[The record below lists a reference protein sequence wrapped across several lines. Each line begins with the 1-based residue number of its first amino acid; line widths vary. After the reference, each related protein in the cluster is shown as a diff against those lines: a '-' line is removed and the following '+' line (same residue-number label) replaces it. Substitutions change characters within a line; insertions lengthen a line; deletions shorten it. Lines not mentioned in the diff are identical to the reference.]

1 MNPVDIGLKI
11 AQVLDSIGI
20 KMGSYI
26 GKGSNIKKAMFG
38 GKPTMFKPNALEAL
52 RGTGGNFDDA
62 LKLIENEAQFIVNAT
77 DAEKMAFLNNVND
90 YKQFGGPLKT
100 DVVARTEFEEGLGS
114 LKSEIEDL
122 QSSTSDLLTTAKS
135 MKADAEK
142 GLKSAED
149 DLKVFLE
156 TGGNPLKKEDKKF
169 LGGSM
174 HEEGQIRTGIR
185 QFLQKE
191 LKNGRIK
198 LDAMDTER
206 VMKYFPTIED
216 DPILVFKKVYGDEAY
231 KRAGSFPGAFEI
243 GEDFNHYESIFRS
256 KMGEDILKVK
266 DKKYVGD
273 GTLMLTDEV
282 RTPTPDDDDIP
293 FAEGGIADIR
303 PGFVKGTKVGKR
315 IVEEI
320 VEYITSK
327 FTPMDAMKE
336 VNKVI
341 GKTGKYKNLKLT
353 QKDIDEIVEGSNDFI
368 FQRDPDN
375 QFVEGSIKDRTEYL
389 DDADKA
395 GTFFPKTSI
404 NKSVDDMSIE
414 ESLTTLEGLGGTKMA
429 ERFRLKQKY
438 PGLDDDLLTNI
449 IEDTDPVHKASVLA
463 KIDMAMELG
472 KTNKSADEI
481 IDILKSEPETKMAT
495 GGRAGYYGGG
505 QAMVEPDLSDIG
517 HGSDAL
523 MGRTRLT
530 APGSQATTSTGLNYL
545 LGEDNDN
552 IRVPFNEGLLVPP
565 KKPVPPANP
574 FNELM
579 RIYKTYEEAMPG
591 VDKNTKVFLQNDFKE
606 KLNNAKISVEEFMT
620 YRMQNNFADGGRIGF
635 QDGLMAE
642 KNPTEIFKEK
652 VLEKITSNQPK
663 EKDEQAEMFKM
674 VKEFQKFKKD
684 NPNSR
689 MSFFMFRDKKKKEKI
704 LLKNKIIELDLKYP
718 DKEIID
724 KETNMINKKNLK
736 SAIDQAEA
744 NLEISPIDG
753 LTLKRSIDIEG
764 EQSATSGS
772 FDIGNLNFSS
782 DNIEEGKLTSKGN
795 FNFGGIDLSGMVDS
809 NDGQILNT
817 ELGFNYDNAL
827 KGKMQNSDGYR
838 STEFDLNKTFPIN
851 DKFNLNLKGSA
862 DTTNV

>member
-1 MNPVDIGLKI
+1 MVNPVDIGLRI
-11 AQVLDSIGI
+11 AQALDSIGI

-149 DLKVFLE
+149 DLKTFFE

-185 QFLQKE
+185 QFLQNE

-198 LDAMDTER
+198 LDSMDTER

-216 DPILVFKKVYGDEAY
+216 DPILVFKKIYGNEAY
-231 KRAGSFPGAFEI
+231 NKAGSFPGAFEI
-243 GEDFNHYESIFRS
+243 GEDFNHYRTIFES

-273 GTLMLTDEV
+273 GTLTLTDEV
-282 RTPTPDDDDIP
+282 RTPTPDDDDMP
-293 FAEGGIADIR
+293 FAEGGIANVR

-375 QFVEGSIKDRTEYL
+375 LFVEGSIKDRTEYL

-395 GTFFPKTSI
+395 ETFFPKTSI

-429 ERFRLKQKY
+429 ERFKLKQKY

-481 IDILKSEPETKMAT
+481 IDILKKEPETKMAT
-495 GGRAGYYGGG
+495 GGRAGFYMGG
-505 QAMVEPDLSDIG
+505 QSGQSVIEPDLSDIG

-523 MGRTRLT
+523 MSRTRLS

-552 IRVPFNEGLLVPP
+552 TRIPFNEGLLVPP
-565 KKPVPPANP
+565 SKPYTPDMFEKDSMTLLKGMYGTGKDSNEFLYNEMIKKGNILRNQGVERETVIEIIRNNKDKINAFLETQTTSP
-574 FNELM
+574 
-579 RIYKTYEEAMPG
+579 KTLKG
-591 VDKNTKVFLQNDFKE
+591 L
-606 KLNNAKISVEEFMT
+606 
-620 YRMQNNFADGGRIGF
+620 ADGGRIGF
-635 QDGLMAE
+635 QDGLNFKKFYE
-642 KNPTEIFKEK
+642 KKLDK
-652 VLEKITSNQPK
+652 AMDKMLEKET
-663 EKDEQAEMFKM
+663 EVDKDLF
-674 VKEFQKFKKD
+674 
-684 NPNSR
+684 
-689 MSFFMFRDKKKKEKI
+689 
-704 LLKNKIIELDLKYP
+704 
-718 DKEIID
+718 
-724 KETNMINKKNLK
+724 
-736 SAIDQAEA
+736 
-744 NLEISPIDG
+744 
-753 LTLKRSIDIEG
+753 
-764 EQSATSGS
+764 
-772 FDIGNLNFSS
+772 
-782 DNIEEGKLTSKGN
+782 EEGKK
-795 FNFGGIDLSGMVDS
+795 
-809 NDGQILNT
+809 
-817 ELGFNYDNAL
+817 EL
-827 KGKMQNSDGYR
+827 
-838 STEFDLNKTFPIN
+838 
-851 DKFNLNLKGSA
+851 DKKSIR
-862 DTTNV
+862 